1 MLAGID
7 LTIVIIY
14 FVIVLA
20 VGAFVSKRAAGS
32 IDDYF
37 LGKRTIPWFILGL
50 SGMATYI
57 DMSGTMVQVSFFY
70 MLGVKGYWVAYR
82 GAVALFLAFLMIFMA
97 KWLNRSKVMTNA
109 EWMIFRFGK
118 DRQGQLARI
127 LSALSIIVLIIAF
140 IGYFFVGTGKF
151 LSGYVPLSPEISA
164 LIFFAIVTIYTA
176 ASGFY
181 GVVYTDIFQSI
192 LILGI
197 IGFIAVKAMIIG
209 TPEYYNAFATTEW
222 RSIIPSW
229 EMIMPQGY
237 ESMHLFGL
245 LILFWIIANIFQGF
259 GLPFD
264 AWTSQRY
271 YAAKNERESALVAA
285 QWIGLFSL
293 RFLLMMGVGILALGI
308 ADKISDP
315 EMALPAVIDHYV
327 PSIVKGLLLAAL
339 IAAAMST
346 LDSFVNSSAAYF
358 VKDIYKAYL
367 KPDAGDKHLI
377 KVSYGTTAIIM
388 TFGIIL
394 GWNIPN
400 INAIWG
406 WMVMGLFTGMLP
418 PNILKWFWWRFNG
431 MGYAFGM
438 GAGIIAAVVHTFAF
452 SGAPEYMT
460 FTFVTIIST
469 AGTVLGVF
477 LGKPTEMSVLINFY
491 KTTQPFGF
499 WGPVR
504 QACDEGFVA
513 EVRKENRRDLL
524 LLVPACVWQ
533 VTLFWAMTALVV
545 KKWEAFFYSS
555 AVVVGLSI
563 VLYNYW
569 YKNLKRV

>member
-1 MLAGID
+1 MLGGID
-7 LTIVIIY
+7 LGIVIVY
-14 FVIVLA
+14 FLLVLGLGTYVA
-20 VGAFVSKRAAGS
+20 KKAGGS

-37 LGKRTIPWFILGL
+37 LAGRTFPWFILGL

-109 EWMIFRFGK
+109 EWMIFRFGPGR
-118 DRQGQLARI
+118 DGQLARL
-127 LSALSIIVLIIAF
+127 LSATSIIVLIVAF

-151 LSGYVPLSPEISA
+151 LAGYVPLSPEVAA
-164 LIFFAIVTIYTA
+164 LVFFAIVTAYTVT
-176 ASGFY
+176 SGFY
-181 GVVYTDIFQSI
+181 GVVYTDILQSV
-192 LILGI
+192 LIFGI
-197 IGFIAVKAMIIG
+197 IGFIAFKAMTVG
-209 TPEYYNAFATTEW
+209 TAEYYSAFTTTDW
-222 RSIIPSW
+222 RTIIPSW
-229 EMIMPQGY
+229 QMNMPVGY
-237 ESMHLFGL
+237 ESMRLFGL

-285 QWIGLFSL
+285 QWIVLFSL

-315 EMALPAVIDHYV
+315 ELALPAVIDHYV
-327 PSIVKGLLLAAL
+327 PVVMKGFLLAAL
-339 IAAAMST
+339 IAAGMST
-346 LDSFVNSSAAYF
+346 LDSFVNASAAYF

-367 KPDAGDKHLI
+367 KPEAGSKHLI
-377 KVSYGTTAIIM
+377 KVSYATTAVIM
-388 TFGIIL
+388 ILGVIL

-438 GAGIIAAVVHTFAF
+438 AAGVLAAVLQPLAF
-452 SGAPEYMT
+452 GGAPEYII
-460 FTFVTIIST
+460 FSFVILIST
-469 AGTVLGVF
+469 LGTVLGVF
-477 LGKPTEMSVLINFY
+477 FGKPTEMQVLINFY
-491 KTTQPFGF
+491 KTTKPFGF

-504 QACDEGFVA
+504 QACDSGLVA

-545 KKWEAFFYSS
+545 KKWDAFLASF
-555 AVVVGLSI
+555 AVVAVLSV
-563 VLYNYW
+563 VLYKSW
-569 YKNLKRV
+569 YRNLKQG